1 MRGLRYHRLSFLR
14 GGVASALFLLGL
26 PIVSVRVAFGRMD
39 RIAARAAIAAHFDRF
54 LKLCGARV
62 TLEGDFPQADDGYV
76 LCYNESSFVDVA
88 AFCVVMW
95 PHIDRAAAAD
105 LYAYIPFGRRM
116 ARKAGIEMV
125 PRGNR
130 AGTERLMAEVV
141 ARVRAG
147 ERQAWGGEGRI
158 VGMDGIGRFKIGASL
173 IAIRAQVPVI
183 PVTFCGGHQI
193 MPFGG
198 VRARPGLVRVHF
210 GAPVPTSGL
219 TEEDARAFADRLQAV
234 IAGRYAAMK
243 AEETKDE
250 PTVVPA

>member
-1 MRGLRYHRLSFLR
+1 MAGIQQQTGSTLR
-14 GGVASALFLLGL
+14 GGIASAAFLMGL
-26 PIVSVRVAFGRMD
+26 PIVSARIAFGRMD
-39 RIAARAAIAAHFDRF
+39 RNAACAAIAGHFGRF
-54 LKLCGARV
+54 LTRCGARV
-62 TLEGDFPQADDGYV
+62 IVEGDVPQADGGYV

-88 AFCVVMW
+88 AFCEVMW
-95 PHIDRAAAAD
+95 PYIDRAAAAD

-198 VRARPGLVRVHF
+198 VRARPGVVRVHF

-219 TEEDARAFADRLQAV
+219 TEEDARALADRLQAV

-250 PTVVPA
+250 PSVVPA